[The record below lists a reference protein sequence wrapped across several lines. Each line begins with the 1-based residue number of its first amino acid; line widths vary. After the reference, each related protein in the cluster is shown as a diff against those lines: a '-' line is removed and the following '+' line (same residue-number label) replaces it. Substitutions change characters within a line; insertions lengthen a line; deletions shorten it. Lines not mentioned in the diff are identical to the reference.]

1 MSLIS
6 FDKLL
11 FIFTPQKANALALVS
26 RKPTLGQYDIIIFS
40 AVSSV
45 EQKIIC
51 YRQKHLYDR
60 SKFFDLRGAIS
71 Y

>member
-45 EQKIIC
+45 EQ
-51 YRQKHLYDR
+51 
-60 SKFFDLRGAIS
+60 
-71 Y
+71 